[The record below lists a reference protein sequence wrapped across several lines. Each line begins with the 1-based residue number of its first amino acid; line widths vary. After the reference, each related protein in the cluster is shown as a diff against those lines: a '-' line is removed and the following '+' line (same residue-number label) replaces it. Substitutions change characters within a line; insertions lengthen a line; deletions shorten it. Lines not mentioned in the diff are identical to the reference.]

1 MFDFLRKQTVGPL
14 PGAVRL
20 SLSQQRNVSEQT
32 ALGLKMVHQG
42 GLYSGRKVT
51 YFRVFNPA
59 ALGTQPRQFA
69 DLAGAGVLYSGH
81 IEREGHVV
89 LSR

>member
-1 MFDFLRKQTVGPL
+1 MLDFLRKQPVSPL
-14 PGAVRL
+14 PEAITS
-20 SLSQQRNVSEQT
+20 SLGQLRGVSDQ
-32 ALGLKMVHQG
+32 AAQGLKMVSQA

-51 YFRVFNPA
+51 YFRVFDPA
-59 ALGTQPRQFA
+59 TVGAQPRRFE
-69 DLAGAGVLYSGH
+69 DLDGAGVLYSGH